1 MKNKKIITIFSILL
15 IAVVVGGFF
24 TIKYAKEQKERQIGQ
39 QEYTPQEEISEEQS
53 KQTIVSLYFINKE
66 TKELVPEA
74 RLVNI
79 KDMVNS
85 PYDTL
90 INLLIAGPKSEKQEK
105 VIPDDTKLLKTF
117 MEADTIT
124 IDFSAE
130 FLNYN
135 KTDEKG
141 KENLINSIV
150 NTLTQLTEVNKVKI
164 LIDGNPSDEFSETY
178 TI

>member
-1 MKNKKIITIFSILL
+1 
-15 IAVVVGGFF
+15 
-24 TIKYAKEQKERQIGQ
+24 
-39 QEYTPQEEISEEQS
+39 
-53 KQTIVSLYFINKE
+53 
-66 TKELVPEA
+66 
-74 RLVNI
+74 
-79 KDMVNS
+79 
-85 PYDTL
+85 
-90 INLLIAGPKSEKQEK
+90 
-105 VIPDDTKLLKTF
+105 

-150 NTLTQLTEVNKVKI
+150 NTVTQLTEVNKVKI
-164 LIDGNPSDEFSETY
+164 LIDGNPSDEFSEAY